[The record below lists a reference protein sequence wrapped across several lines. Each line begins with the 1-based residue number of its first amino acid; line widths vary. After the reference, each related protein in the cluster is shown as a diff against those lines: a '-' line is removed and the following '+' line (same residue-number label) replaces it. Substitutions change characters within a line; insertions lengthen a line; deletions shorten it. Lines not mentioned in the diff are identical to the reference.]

1 MAINLKALQPHKI
14 SRDLSGYITY
24 IYGPGGAGKTT
35 FGVQTPQP
43 LLLAF
48 EKGYNALGGD
58 NVVPQDIVSWAEM
71 KQVLRQLDDPE
82 VKGLFRTIIVDTVDK
97 ASQLCEKY
105 VCNQLGIENIGD
117 GGWATNGW
125 KKVKLEWEQTF
136 NSIAMKGYAVVFI
149 SHSKEKTIKRKDGT
163 EYNQIVPSCSNAYNE
178 IIRNMV
184 DIEGYIDVENG
195 ERKLVLRSP
204 DDSVECKSRFKYMS
218 PVIPFS
224 YDNLV
229 KEMNKAIDEEAKHH
243 GEQYVTTEREEIK
256 DTVTY
261 DYDSLM
267 AQFQDYVGILMQK
280 SQTEYGP
287 KITHIIDKY
296 LGKGKKISEATI
308 EQAEIISLIVTEI
321 KEDLIDK
328 IPS

>member
-1 MAINLKALQPHKI
+1 MGINLKALQPHKI

-35 FGVQTPQP
+35 FGVQTPSP

-58 NVVPQDIVSWAEM
+58 NVVPQDIVSWGEM
-71 KQVLRQLDDPE
+71 KQVLRQLDDPD
-82 VKGLFRTIIVDTVDK
+82 VKGLFRTIVIDTVDK

-105 VCNQLGIENIGD
+105 VCSQLGIENIGD

-163 EYNQIVPSCSNAYNE
+163 EYNQIVPSCTSAYNE

-218 PVIPFS
+218 PVISFS
-224 YDNLV
+224 YDSLV
-229 KEMNKAIDEEAKHH
+229 NEMNKAIDEEAAIH
-243 GEQYVTTEREEIK
+243 GKEFTTTEREEIK
-256 DTVTY
+256 DTTTY
-261 DYDSLM
+261 DYDALM
-267 AQFQDYVGILMQK
+267 AQFQEYAGILMQK
-280 SQTEYGP
+280 NQVMFGP
-287 KITHIIDKY
+287 KITAIIDKY
-296 LGKGKKISEATI
+296 LGKGKKISDATI
-308 EQAEIISLIVTEI
+308 DQAEIISLIVNEI
-321 KEDLIDK
+321 REDLVE
-328 IPS
+328 PNT